1 VILTVPKGRGR
12 YVPTIMALK
21 RLDMVS
27 LKQKSVLSAALGLAL
42 LLLGGANLFS
52 VSVDNDG
59 DDETP
64 PITVEFNFIAS
75 SKKTIQVEKDEV
87 IRHTTEYARSEEL
100 QHRSSSLDG
109 QVVTGS
115 ISVSPQLVV
124 PLRT

>member
-1 VILTVPKGRGR
+1 
-12 YVPTIMALK
+12 
-21 RLDMVS
+21 MVS
-27 LKQKSVLSAALGLAL
+27 LQQKSVLSAALGLAL

-75 SKKTIQVEKDEV
+75 SKKAIQAEKEEAV
-87 IRHTTEYARSEEL
+87 RHKTENARSEAL
-100 QHRSSSLDG
+100 RHRSASLDG
-109 QVVTGS
+109 KSVTGS
-115 ISVSPQLVV
+115 ISISPQVVV

>member
-1 VILTVPKGRGR
+1 
-12 YVPTIMALK
+12 
-21 RLDMVS
+21 MVS
-27 LKQKSVLSAALGLAL
+27 LKQKSVLSAALGLTL
-42 LLLGGANLFS
+42 LLLGGVNLFS

-64 PITVEFNFIAS
+64 PITVEFNFIGS
-75 SKKTIQVEKDEV
+75 SKKAIQVEKDETV
-87 IRHTTEYARSEEL
+87 RHKTENARSEAL

-115 ISVSPQLVV
+115 ISISPELVV